1 MDRVISSGTLR
12 FCWWFSVPSVD
23 ITIPVFTTKNGNYP
37 VYLKTTPRFIFHVIN
52 NEVITMKRFTPVVCM
67 AFLLLIMAGIP
78 AAASP
83 AISSISP
90 ATAPNNGDV
99 TVTITGTGFNAQS
112 TAWLKKSLSNDAPI
126 YGTVVSWTPTT
137 MTCTFSIQG
146 LTPAK
151 YHVWVNSPFT
161 DPNGNPVPEDVTFL
175 DSGFAI
181 YEGTSTT
188 ATTTTAPAPTM
199 GSIRVSSIPP
209 GADIYLDNE
218 YKGVTPLT
226 IIPVE
231 NGNHLLVARRTGY
244 QDWTQNVRVLGNS
257 LSLSASLAAI
267 PAPATVLTV
276 ITTPVAPVRT
286 TASPVGI
293 EAGIIAIIGAALLL
307 IKRK

>member
-1 MDRVISSGTLR
+1 
-12 FCWWFSVPSVD
+12 
-23 ITIPVFTTKNGNYP
+23 
-37 VYLKTTPRFIFHVIN
+37 
-52 NEVITMKRFTPVVCM
+52 MKRFPLVVCM

-83 AISSISP
+83 AIFSISP

-99 TVTITGTGFNAQS
+99 TVTITGTGFNSQS
-112 TAWLKKSLSNDAPI
+112 TVWLKKSLSNDAPL
-126 YGTVVSWTPTT
+126 YGTVVSWTPTSL
-137 MTCTFSIQG
+137 TCTFSIQG
-146 LTPAK
+146 RTPAK

-161 DPNGNPVPEDVTFL
+161 DPSGNPVPEDVTFL

-181 YEGTSTT
+181 HEGTSTT
-188 ATTTTAPAPTM
+188 ATTTTALVPTK
-199 GSIRVSSIPP
+199 GSIRISSIPS

-218 YKGVTPLT
+218 YLGVTPLT
-226 IIPVE
+226 LIPVE
-231 NGNHLLVARRTGY
+231 NGNHLLVVRLTGY
-244 QDWTQNVRVLGNS
+244 QDWTQSVVVLGNAPS
-257 LSLSASLAAI
+257 FSASLAAI

-293 EAGIIAIIGAALLL
+293 EAGIIAITGAALLL